1 MQNMLAPLKVFGI
14 YLDHIKDIL
23 IVVQIVSL
31 SGGIYLVGQ
40 KWHEFSSVVS
50 INGLVI
56 VFGYYFIFLFIF
68 RSYFCLLHQSWD
80 QLFWVVFDWQLM
92 HQI

>member
-1 MQNMLAPLKVFGI
+1 MSLEYMPFRNKRRTIDIFFCISRPTMQNILAPLTVFGI

-31 SGGIYLVGQ
+31 SGGMYVVGQ

-50 INGLVI
+50 INGLGNHI
-56 VFGYYFIFLFIF
+56 WLLFHILV
-68 RSYFCLLHQSWD
+68 Y
-80 QLFWVVFDWQLM
+80 
-92 HQI
+92 I